1 MATPERNHQPDP
13 QANTPPVDHPI
24 ITWEGIVA
32 LAREVAF
39 QRAQHEFEYGTG
51 RVDYTRQELKM
62 DREKLPVISDEDVM
76 IKPGVRET
84 LAQAGVETL
93 PFTLLRV
100 EGSNSFF
107 KIMIATSLLP
117 IKRLEGVVS
126 PWVEPTL
133 DMINEVATEVSPEIA
148 QRILALFIAWED
160 ATGFKLK
167 WTGVIGR

>member
-1 MATPERNHQPDP
+1 MSTPERGQQPDSQP
-13 QANTPPVDHPI
+13 SSQSPDHPV

-62 DREKLPVISDEDVM
+62 DREKLPVIPAEDVM

-84 LAQAGVETL
+84 LTQAGVETL

-100 EGSNSFF
+100 EGSNAFF

-133 DMINEVATEVSPEIA
+133 DMVDEVATEVSPEIA

-160 ATGFKLK
+160 ATGLKLK